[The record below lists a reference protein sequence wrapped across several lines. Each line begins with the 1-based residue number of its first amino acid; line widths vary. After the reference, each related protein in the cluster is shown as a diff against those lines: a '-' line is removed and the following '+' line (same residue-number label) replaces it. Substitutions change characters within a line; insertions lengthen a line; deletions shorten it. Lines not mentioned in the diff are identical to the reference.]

1 MDISEGSEPKP
12 FLNEFKSKRSVAV
25 PLLFATKALGQKI
38 VIEKYDLKPYTYL
51 NSASTACVS
60 GLSLPRRV
68 KMEWNL
74 VVGDLETE
82 WNLVYRDTKMVW
94 NLLLGTPKLSEISI
108 LKIFELIFFGLF
120 WSKKLSVSWV
130 ASAQLKLYWSWFGL
144 VKLVLWTPDR
154 NPCRNRST
162 AHCIH
167 LRLRSWHQL
176 LTVNYCLYN
185 TYCICATY
193 CYFMSSTF
201 YLLLPPVAYSNL
213 LLLTVT
219 YCYLLSA

>member
-82 WNLVYRDTKMVW
+82 WNLVVRDTKMVW
-94 NLLLGTPKLSEISI
+94 NFVVWDPKTEWNFNPEI
-108 LKIFELIFFGLF
+108 FLIFFLGLF
-120 WSKKLSVSWV
+120 
-130 ASAQLKLYWSWFGL
+130 
-144 VKLVLWTPDR
+144 
-154 NPCRNRST
+154 
-162 AHCIH
+162 
-167 LRLRSWHQL
+167 
-176 LTVNYCLYN
+176 
-185 TYCICATY
+185 
-193 CYFMSSTF
+193 
-201 YLLLPPVAYSNL
+201 
-213 LLLTVT
+213 
-219 YCYLLSA
+219 